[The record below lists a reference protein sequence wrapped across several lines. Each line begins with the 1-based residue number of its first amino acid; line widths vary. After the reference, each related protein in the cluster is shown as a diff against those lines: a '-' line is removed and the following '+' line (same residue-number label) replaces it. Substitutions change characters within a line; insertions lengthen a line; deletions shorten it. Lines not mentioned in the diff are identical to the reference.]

1 MQIFRMQNPEAP
13 FMPTALLAEQLKITE
28 EQLAPLLTQL
38 HEYGL
43 IELHP
48 MWPTIREAYITER
61 I

>member
-1 MQIFRMQNPEAP
+1 
-13 FMPTALLAEQLKITE
+13 MPTALLAEQLRISE
-28 EQLAPLLTQL
+28 DQLDILLNQL

-48 MWPTIREAYITER
+48 MWPTIREAYISEY